1 MKKTI
6 KRDLKFNY
14 SKHGKRKCTTL
25 TNKNSRHA
33 FLKRH
38 KNFSGQK
45 LFDTI
50 FQVIFSGPTECFW
63 KLPKALYSHLNFS
76 LFFSGF
82 TASYEN
88 IFLKLYINISL
99 TPPPCLE
106 ETGTLSPTF
115 LSQKKATDNKEFSHH
130 LSKCCFVP

>member
-25 TNKNSRHA
+25 TKKNSRHA

-45 LFDTI
+45 TFWYHI
-50 FQVIFSGPTECFW
+50 SGDF
-63 KLPKALYSHLNFS
+63 LRSHRVFLKVAKSPVFS
-76 LFFSGF
+76 LEFFIVF
-82 TASYEN
+82 FWFYCQLWKHILE
-88 IFLKLYINISL
+88 YINISL